1 MKWWNNLRQAVA
13 LPKVERVMVDWREVK
28 TVDDI
33 KRVLVLM
40 ADPCKQPV
48 ICNNRADS
56 KHE

>member
-1 MKWWNNLRQAVA
+1 M
-13 LPKVERVMVDWREVK
+13 PKVERVMVDWREVK